1 MQIQSSEETKKRQ
14 REREKKIRMKEKK
27 KKKKKKK
34 RRRERDKYLIKK
46 GGLKEIFSIFTRLR
60 NRKDVEDILPD
71 VPVEL
76 FMRGSSREEVACV
89 CAIGRIN
96 CLPSNKRAEET
107 PLRDYI
113 LSSLSLSLSLF
124 KILFFLS
131 TTHGKIIHYLASSH
145 VNKRL
150 SGTTTTTTTTAT
162 PVWLANEV
170 GRSAVLAARLL
181 ARGRQEYQS
190 ASE

>member
-1 MQIQSSEETKKRQ
+1 MQIQSSEETKKRH

-27 KKKKKKK
+27 KKKKK
-34 RRRERDKYLIKK
+34 RRERDKYLIKK

-150 SGTTTTTTTTAT
+150 SGTTTTTTTAT